1 LHFRLSAGVDW
12 WTEEG
17 IVAQDRAVFWMSVV
31 VLLGAGVLVGQVKA
45 VMIAAMAGVIL
56 AYRNDR
62 IARSEPRRASTLG
75 HVSLD
80 PSERSAARQE
90 RIKPSF

>member
-1 LHFRLSAGVDW
+1 MAERS
-12 WTEEG
+12 

-62 IARSEPRRASTLG
+62 ISRS
-75 HVSLD
+75 
-80 PSERSAARQE
+80 
-90 RIKPSF
+90 